1 MAQLTPLVRLSRRS
15 ALAALAFAPCA
26 WGDSGEVSPQRLRVP
41 LLGED
46 AEYANLEGDLPL
58 DLYLPGGTGPHPLAL
73 LHHERR
79 YFTDAFP
86 RYAAMTTYLL
96 GRGWAVAVPLRA
108 GYGERDEMGDRES
121 LNCIRPRPDRVAVST
136 TVQAAAVLEGLSR
149 HEAPID
155 RQRVLHVGV
164 GVGGWAALCAA
175 HYSPLGVVGAINFA
189 GGLGAYPERFPGEPC
204 GSETTARFARQLGRT
219 AQRQTPGV
227 STLWLYAEN
236 DRHFGPRHAQAW
248 FRAYRGG
255 GGRGTFHRLPAWGDD
270 GHHLMAEGRERWQPL
285 VDDYLQ
291 SLPKPPGAGARS

>member
-1 MAQLTPLVRLSRRS
+1 MAHLTRLSRRS

-26 WGDSGEVSPQRLRVP
+26 RAASGDRGEVQPQRLRVP
-41 LLGED
+41 LQGEAAD
-46 AEYANLEGDLPL
+46 RADLAGDLPL
-58 DLYLPGGTGPHPLAL
+58 DLFLPPGTGPHPLAL

-86 RYAAMTTYLL
+86 RYAAMTELLL

-108 GYGERDEMGDRES
+108 GYGERAVMGDRES
-121 LNCIRPRPDRVAVST
+121 LNCARPRPDRVALAT
-136 TVQAAAVLEGLSR
+136 TVQAAAVLEGLST
-149 HEAPID
+149 HDTPID
-155 RQRVLHVGV
+155 RHRVLHVGV

-175 HYSPLGVVGAINFA
+175 HFSPLGVVGAINFA
-189 GGLGAYPERFPGEPC
+189 GGLGGYPERFPGEPC
-204 GSETTARFARQLGRT
+204 GSEATARFARQLGRT

-255 GGRGTFHRLPAWGDD
+255 GGRGTLHRLPAWGDD